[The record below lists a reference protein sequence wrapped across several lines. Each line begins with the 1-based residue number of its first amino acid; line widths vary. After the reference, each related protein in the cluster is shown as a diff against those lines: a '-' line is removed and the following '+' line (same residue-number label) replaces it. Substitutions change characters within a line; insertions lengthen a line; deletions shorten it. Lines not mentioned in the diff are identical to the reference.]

1 MSAGRQD
8 HCFIQT
14 TADKESDGRGRKR
27 KWRKTVKGWYMEQER
42 EKCRGERVEKGG
54 CIERE
59 RERGRGGK
67 LEKGRE
73 REKK

>member
-1 MSAGRQD
+1 MQAGR
-8 HCFIQT
+8 I
-14 TADKESDGRGRKR
+14 TALFRRQQRESDGSGRKR
-27 KWRKTVKGWYMEQER
+27 KWRKKVKGWYMEKEK
-42 EKCRGERVEKGG
+42 EKCRGERGEKGG